1 MDNIPSQQ
9 PAPAQF
15 RPPSFWHRMRRIF
28 WRRNVRRTPTILQ
41 MEAVECGAAALAM
54 VLAHHGAWIPLEQ
67 LRIACG
73 VSRDGSKASNIV
85 RAARTFGMDAKG
97 FRNEP
102 ASLRN
107 LPMPCIIHW
116 NFNHFVVLEGIDGGD
131 VYINDPAIGRR
142 RIDMLELDLAFTGVA
157 LTIEPTPAFQKSGSK
172 PQGMRLLLRELGSSK
187 LAVALLVLVSLAM
200 VVPAIVAAGFSK
212 VFIDNILIQ
221 HTDSWLTP
229 LLIGMALTALI
240 RAALTFLRQS
250 LLLRLQT
257 KLSVVMVS
265 RFLWHVMMLPIEFF
279 TQRHAGDIA
288 TRVGANE
295 QISRLLSSGIA
306 ANALNLTSIVFFAVA
321 MAIYDLPLAAIGVGM
336 SLANV
341 LALKLIGGRR
351 EDLSRSVALEQGKLI
366 GTTVGAVRS
375 IETLKA
381 SGLEDDAFGQ
391 WAGIQAKVL
400 NAEQELGA
408 SSIFLDMFPT
418 LFSGLTVAAILG
430 AGGLRVIEG
439 SLTLGGL
446 VAFQSL
452 MASFSEP
459 VTELVNYIGSLQ
471 TIKGGLE
478 RLEDVYNYPL
488 GHRNDHAVS
497 PESFPAKLAGRVELT
512 DIKFG
517 YSVLEAPLLDG
528 ITVNVEPGSRVALVG
543 TSGSG
548 KSTLGKL
555 ICGLYRPWAGAIRID
570 GWKLDEIPSQVF
582 ANSVT
587 YVDQDI
593 FLFEGTARE
602 NLTLWDSTVSEGDIS
617 RALQDAAIHED
628 IATRAGNYDCYVN
641 EGGTN
646 FSGGQRQRIEIARAL
661 VSNPSI
667 IVLDEATGALDPITE
682 NIIDD
687 NLRRRG
693 CTCIIIAHRLSTIR
707 DCDEIIVLQQGK
719 IVEHGTHEQLMGL
732 AGAYAKLVAQE

>member
-1 MDNIPSQQ
+1 
-9 PAPAQF
+9 
-15 RPPSFWHRMRRIF
+15 
-28 WRRNVRRTPTILQ
+28 
-41 MEAVECGAAALAM
+41 
-54 VLAHHGAWIPLEQ
+54 
-67 LRIACG
+67 
-73 VSRDGSKASNIV
+73 
-85 RAARTFGMDAKG
+85 
-97 FRNEP
+97 
-102 ASLRN
+102 
-107 LPMPCIIHW
+107 MPCIIHW

-142 RIDMLELDLAFTGVA
+142 RTDMVELDLAFTGVVLA
-157 LTIEPTPAFQKSGSK
+157 MEPTAAFQKSGSK
-172 PQGMRLLLRELGSSK
+172 PQGLRLLLRELRSSK
-187 LAVALLVLVSLAM
+187 TAVALLVVVSLAL

-212 VFIDNILIQ
+212 IFIDHILIQ
-221 HTDSWLTP
+221 HTNSWFIP
-229 LLIGMALTALI
+229 LLIGMALTALV
-240 RAALTFLRQS
+240 RAVLTLVRQS

-265 RFLWHVMMLPIEFF
+265 RFLWHVMALPVEFF

-295 QISRLLSSGIA
+295 QIGRLLSSGVA
-306 ANALNLTSIVFFAVA
+306 ANALNLTSIIFFAAA
-321 MAIYDLPLAAIGVGM
+321 MAIYDLPLAVIGVSM

-341 LALKLIGGRR
+341 LVLRLIGERR
-351 EDLSRSVALEQGKLI
+351 QDLSRSLALEQGKLV
-366 GTTVGAVRS
+366 GATVSAVRS

-381 SGLEDDAFGQ
+381 SGLEDEAFGQ
-391 WAGIQAKVL
+391 WAGIQAKAL

-408 SSIFLDMFPT
+408 SSIFLDMLPT
-418 LFSGLTVAAILG
+418 LFTGLTVAAILG
-430 AGGLRVIEG
+430 VGGLRVIEG

-459 VTELVNYIGSLQ
+459 VTELVNYVGSLQ

-488 GHRNDHAVS
+488 GDSRKAVVA
-497 PESFPAKLAGRVELT
+497 PERFPPKLNGKVELSN
-512 DIKFG
+512 IQFG
-517 YSVLEAPLLDG
+517 YSILEAPLLDG
-528 ITVNVEPGSRVALVG
+528 ISISVQPGSRVALVG
-543 TSGSG
+543 ASGSG

-555 ICGLYRPWAGAIRID
+555 ICGLYKPWAGDIRID
-570 GWKLDEIPSQVF
+570 GWRLPEIPPQVF
-582 ANSVT
+582 ANSIT

-602 NLTLWDSTVSEGDIS
+602 NLTLWDSTVTEADLSQ
-617 RALQDAAIHED
+617 ALKDAAIHED

-661 VSNPSI
+661 VSNPSLV
-667 IVLDEATGALDPITE
+667 VLDEATGALDPITE
-682 NIIDD
+682 KIIDD

-719 IVEHGTHEQLMGL
+719 IAERGTHEALMGL
-732 AGAYAKLVAQE
+732 EGAYARLVAQE